1 MTPLERR
8 HHVVASGRPD
18 GQPMVLVNGFGCDQ
32 RMWDEVVP
40 ALEQRYRVVRYDH
53 LGSGRSDASAYDPVR
68 HASLQ
73 GYADDLLAVLR
84 GLDLHDVVVVAHSVA
99 CMMAVLAGARD
110 PERFSRLVLVG
121 PSPRYVD
128 DDGYRGGFAPEDVD
142 ELLQSLDS
150 NYLGWSATMAPVI
163 VGNPDRPE
171 LAQRLE
177 NSFCRTDPTIARQF
191 AEVTFRSDNRTD
203 LPAVAVPTLVLQ
215 CSDDPLAPESV
226 GRFVAEQVQDG
237 ELVVLAATGHC
248 PQLSAPEET
257 VAAITRFLERR
268 G

>member
-1 MTPLERR
+1 
-8 HHVVASGRPD
+8 
-18 GQPMVLVNGFGCDQ
+18 MVLVNGFGCDQ

-40 ALEQRYRVVRYDH
+40 ALERRYRVVRYDH
-53 LGSGRSDASAYDPVR
+53 LGSGRTDVSAYDPVR
-68 HASLQ
+68 HGSLH
-73 GYADDLLAVLR
+73 GYAGDLLAVVR
-84 GLDLHDVVVVAHSVA
+84 SLDLHDVVVVAHSVA
-99 CMMAVLAGARD
+99 CMMAVLASVEE
-110 PERFSRLVLVG
+110 PQRFSRLVLVG